1 MGLRREEFGEE
12 IASSQ
17 FVFQLSD
24 GSKRPVHLR
33 VGKPYMIS
41 TIEWACPVELN
52 GFESRY
58 PDIRGGGSI
67 QTLSLALELVWRR
80 LQDFLE
86 KDGKVLDAEDGSVY
100 TLEDLRT
107 LLGR

>member
-12 IASSQ
+12 VASFQ
-17 FVFQLSD
+17 FVFQLLD
-24 GSKRPVHLR
+24 GSRRPVQLR

-52 GFESRY
+52 GLEPRY
-58 PDIRGGGSI
+58 PDIRGGGSM
-67 QTLSLALELVWRR
+67 QALSLALELIWRR

-86 KDGKVLDAEDGSVY
+86 KGGKVLDAENGSVY
-100 TLEDLRT
+100 RLEDLRT
-107 LLGR
+107 LLSR